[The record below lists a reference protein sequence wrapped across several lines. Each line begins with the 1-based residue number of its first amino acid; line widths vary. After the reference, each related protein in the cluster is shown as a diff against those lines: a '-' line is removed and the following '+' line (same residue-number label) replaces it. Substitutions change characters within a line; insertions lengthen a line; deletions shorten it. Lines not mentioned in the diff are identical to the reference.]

1 MRYAAPIPAPY
12 RLAPGLLQLLKS
24 KGAPDLC
31 HALSESD
38 ELDGKEL
45 FLAEALNFIVG
56 REIGTFLSCI
66 PGKLAYF
73 EDEDNNW
80 LLERVRQV

>member
-12 RLAPGLLQLLKS
+12 RLVPELLQLLKS

-38 ELDGKEL
+38 ELDGNEL
-45 FLAEALNFIVG
+45 SLAEALNFIFG
-56 REIGTFLSCI
+56 REIGTFLSAF
-66 PGKLAYF
+66 PGSLPT
-73 EDEDNNW
+73 
-80 LLERVRQV
+80 LRM